1 MLFITF
7 EQGVVRGLVEGE
19 DEGSQVRE
27 GDLLVPR
34 DCVDSPGRQ
43 RRGAVLGNR
52 YQNVRV
58 HRFGVQLFSKTRN
71 AKSPRWAK
79 VLKTAWSMKIF
90 AHKNPTN

>member
-19 DEGSQVRE
+19 GEGSQVRE

-43 RRGAVLGNR
+43 RRGAVLGIPNC
-52 YQNVRV
+52 
-58 HRFGVQLFSKTRN
+58 
-71 AKSPRWAK
+71 
-79 VLKTAWSMKIF
+79 
-90 AHKNPTN
+90 

>member
-43 RRGAVLGNR
+43 RRGAVLGIPNC
-52 YQNVRV
+52 
-58 HRFGVQLFSKTRN
+58 
-71 AKSPRWAK
+71 
-79 VLKTAWSMKIF
+79 
-90 AHKNPTN
+90 

>member
-34 DCVDSPGRQ
+34 DGVDSPGRQ
-43 RRGAVLGNR
+43 RRGAVLGNIKLLEFTDSVFSLSAKPEMR
-52 YQNVRV
+52 NLLGGQR
-58 HRFGVQLFSKTRN
+58 FSKL
-71 AKSPRWAK
+71 PGQ
-79 VLKTAWSMKIF
+79 
-90 AHKNPTN
+90 

>member
-43 RRGAVLGNR
+43 RRGAVLGDIKLLEFTDSVFILSAKPEMRNLLAG
-52 YQNVRV
+52 QM
-58 HRFGVQLFSKTRN
+58 FSKL
-71 AKSPRWAK
+71 PGQ
-79 VLKTAWSMKIF
+79 
-90 AHKNPTN
+90 